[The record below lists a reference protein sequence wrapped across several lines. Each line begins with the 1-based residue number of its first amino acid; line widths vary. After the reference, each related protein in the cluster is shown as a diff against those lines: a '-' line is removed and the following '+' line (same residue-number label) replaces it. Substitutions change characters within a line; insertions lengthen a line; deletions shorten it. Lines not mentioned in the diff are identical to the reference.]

1 MEGGMHLIV
10 KGWYA
15 GILVF
20 ETKISEDSLDN
31 FLLETKG
38 QLQRGELTVVFAMSQ
53 RQVVSEMCID
63 VYDKDTGK
71 YLPKKSVAYKR

>member
-1 MEGGMHLIV
+1 MHLIV

-20 ETKISEDSLDN
+20 RIETPEDSLND
-31 FLLETKG
+31 FLLETKD

-53 RQVVSEMCID
+53 RQVVSEICID

-71 YLPKKSVAYKR
+71 YLSKQSVAYKR